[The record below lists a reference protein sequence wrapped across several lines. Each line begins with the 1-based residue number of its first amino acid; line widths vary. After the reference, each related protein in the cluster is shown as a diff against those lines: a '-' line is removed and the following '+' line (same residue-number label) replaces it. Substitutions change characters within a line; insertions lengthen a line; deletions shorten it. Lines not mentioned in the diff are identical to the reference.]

1 MFKPKRLHP
10 AAVITGGIKSLK
22 EAIVPILILFFLD
35 SEDDD
40 SWVWLKFAIIGLI
53 VLFLLFRSFISWFRF
68 TWWIENDE
76 LRIKSGLFVKNERY
90 IRFDRIHSIDISEG
104 LIQRAFRLAKVRVET
119 AGGNQADAVLDAITK
134 EDAAAIQ
141 AVLAEAK
148 EQKGPEAE
156 AAEEV
161 PAGPV
166 FRQSFPELF
175 LLAATSGGV
184 GVVFSGAAAIL
195 SQMDE
200 LIPYHRVFNE
210 FKEFAQTG
218 ALFITLVLLG
228 GFLAAYAI
236 AVFSIML
243 KYAYFILEK
252 AEDDLMITRGL
263 LEKRRLTIP
272 LKKIQGIR
280 ISENLLRQPLGY
292 CSVYAEYAGGSAE
305 DIQNARIMLFPL
317 IKKEELQPLLDE
329 FVPGY
334 LYQEEPAPLPG
345 RAYPR
350 YLFRQLLIALPFIA
364 AAIFFLRPWGYLA
377 LFLLPAAAAW
387 AYLKFNSAGHKL
399 SGEQIQVS
407 GRIVS
412 KYTLLLHRRRIQA
425 MDVSGNWLQERK
437 DLASLQ
443 VSIISGSGT
452 GTGEV
457 ADLEKADAL
466 KVKDWFSYSGK
477 KNPSSAGGST
487 QAGSLRTVPQDG

>member
-1 MFKPKRLHP
+1 MYKPKRLHP
-10 AAVITGGIKSLK
+10 AAVLTGGIKSMK
-22 EAIVPILILFFLD
+22 EAILPFLILFFLD
-35 SEDDD
+35 SDDDD

-53 VLFLLFRSFISWFRF
+53 IFMLLFRSFISWLRF

-90 IRFDRIHSIDISEG
+90 IRFDRIHSIDVSEG
-104 LIQRAFRLAKVRVET
+104 LIQRAFKLAKVRVET
-119 AGGNQADAVLDAITK
+119 AGGNQADAVLDAIAQ

-141 AVLAEAK
+141 AVLAEVK
-148 EQKGPEAE
+148 EQRNPHSDI
-156 AAEEV
+156 EEV
-161 PAGPV
+161 MIPAGPV
-166 FRQSFPELF
+166 FKQRFPELF

-200 LIPYHRVFNE
+200 LIPYKKIFHE

-218 ALFITLVLLG
+218 ALFIALVLLG

-243 KYAYFILEK
+243 KYAYFTLEK
-252 AEDDLMITRGL
+252 AEDELVITRGL

-280 ISENLLRQPLGY
+280 IAENLLRQPLGY
-292 CSVYAEYAGGSAE
+292 CSVYAEYAGGSIE
-305 DIQNARIMLFPL
+305 DIQNARIMLFPI
-317 IKKEELQPLLDE
+317 IKKEKLQPLLDQ

-334 LYQEEPAPLPG
+334 LYHEEQAGLPK
-345 RAYPR
+345 RAYSR
-350 YLFRQLLIALPFIA
+350 YLFRQLLIALPVIA
-364 AAIFFLRPWGYLA
+364 AALIFLRPWGYLA

-387 AYLKFNSAGHKL
+387 AYMKFRSAGHKL
-399 SGEQIQVS
+399 SGEQLQVS
-407 GRIVS
+407 GRTVS
-412 KYTLLLHRRRIQA
+412 KYTLLLYRRRIQA
-425 MDVSGNWLQERK
+425 MGISGNWLQDRK

-443 VSIISGSGT
+443 VFITSGSGT

-457 ADLEKADAL
+457 ADLEKKDAAR
-466 KVKDWFSYSGK
+466 VKEWFKY
-477 KNPSSAGGST
+477 P
-487 QAGSLRTVPQDG
+487 